1 MILYHGTNIDIQSID
16 LDQCM
21 PYKDFGQG
29 FYLTDIEQQAKEMA
43 IRKSKFAPN
52 TSPYILKYEFD
63 EQQLSNEELQVKI
76 FKEVSEEWAQFI
88 VANRYKPDNNIIHNY
103 DIVIGPIADDGVAL
117 QIGLFKD
124 GYINLATLAETLKYR
139 KLNNQYYF
147 GTPKAIKLLR
157 RL

>member
-16 LDQCM
+16 LAQCM
-21 PYKDFGQG
+21 PYKDFRQG

-63 EQQLSNEELQVKI
+63 EQLLSNEELQVKI

-88 VANRYKPDNNIIHNY
+88 IANRYNPDNNIIHNY

-139 KLNNQYYF
+139 K
-147 GTPKAIKLLR
+147 TE
-157 RL
+157 

>member
-16 LDQCM
+16 LNQCM

-29 FYLTDIEQQAKEMA
+29 FYLTDIEIQAREMA
-43 IRKSKFAPN
+43 IRKSKFVRN
-52 TSPYILKYEFD
+52 TSPHVLKYKFD
-63 EQQLSNEELQVKI
+63 EQQLNNEELQIKI
-76 FKEVSEEWAQFI
+76 FREVSEEWAQFI
-88 VANRYKPDNNIIHNY
+88 VANRYNPNNMIIHNY

-124 GYINLATLAETLKYR
+124 GYINLATLAEALKYR
-139 KLNNQYYF
+139 KLNNQYFF
-147 GTPKAIKLLR
+147 GTPKAIKLLK

>member
-16 LDQCM
+16 LAQCM

-88 VANRYKPDNNIIHNY
+88 VANRYNPDNNIIHNY

>member
-16 LDQCM
+16 LNQCM

-29 FYLTDIEQQAKEMA
+29 FYLTDIELQAREMA
-43 IRKSKFAPN
+43 IRKSKFARN
-52 TSPYILKYEFD
+52 TSPHVLKYEFD
-63 EQQLSNEELQVKI
+63 EQQLNNEELQIKI
-76 FKEVSEEWAQFI
+76 FREVSEEWAQFI
-88 VANRYKPDNNIIHNY
+88 VTNRYNPNNNTIHNY

-124 GYINLATLAETLKYR
+124 GYINLATLAEALKYR

-147 GTPKAIKLLR
+147 GTPKAIKLLKR
-157 RL
+157 I

>member
-16 LDQCM
+16 LNQCM

-29 FYLTDIEQQAKEMA
+29 FYLTDIELQAREMA
-43 IRKSKFAPN
+43 IRKSKFARN
-52 TSPYILKYEFD
+52 TSPHVLKYEFD
-63 EQQLSNEELQVKI
+63 EQQLNNEELQIKI
-76 FKEVSEEWAQFI
+76 FREVSEEWAQFI
-88 VANRYKPDNNIIHNY
+88 VANRYNPNNNTIHNY

-124 GYINLATLAETLKYR
+124 GYINLATLAEALKYR

-147 GTPKAIKLLR
+147 GTPKAIKLLKR
-157 RL
+157 I